1 MFFLSLLVCFVHI
14 NGPNQGPER
23 VGFLPQTTR
32 LSGAVPST
40 FTPNYFRPEQC
51 SMECHEELLERLP
64 QLIEEENAA
73 LYQEL
78 TLEELTAAISLL
90 TFSSTSGITLDPI

>member
-1 MFFLSLLVCFVHI
+1 MVQ
-14 NGPNQGPER
+14 N
-23 VGFLPQTTR
+23 
-32 LSGAVPST
+32 
-40 FTPNYFRPEQC
+40 
-51 SMECHEELLERLP
+51 P

-90 TFSSTSGITLDPI
+90 TFSSTSRITLDPI